1 MMTKETI
8 TTRNKT
14 KSKNNNEGENG
25 RKQPKTHETNKEW
38 QQRNGKTKFM
48 HVSYKVDVTLNSSW
62 SMLVIRKCSFLWKII
77 TVRFLLITT
86 ILNTCIQNKQCK
98 V

>member
-1 MMTKETI
+1 
-8 TTRNKT
+8 
-14 KSKNNNEGENG
+14 
-25 RKQPKTHETNKEW
+25 
-38 QQRNGKTKFM
+38 M